1 MKELT
6 QIPFHDTTI
15 YTTADGAYVALRPV
29 CEALGLD
36 YASQFKRV
44 QNQPWA
50 TVVMMTTVAADSKMR
65 EMTFIDRRTF
75 TMWLATIDTGRL
87 KNEHTRELVRT
98 YQCEAADALDKYF
111 NEGTAVNPRAVEAS
125 ASGTEDRA
133 LNRAAGLADL
143 IGKFRGIIADDYL
156 DAKARIVL
164 ARAMGDMPEIEA
176 GARPLYIQDY
186 MREQGASSKEV
197 ESYAPTFGKHV
208 KKAYK
213 AERGV
218 EPGKRFDETP
228 SGQVREICAY
238 TEADRPIFD
247 RAWRGSYANGF
258 PTKKETK
265 KNKEKK

>member
-15 YTTADGAYVALRPV
+15 YTTADGTHVALRPV
-29 CEALGLD
+29 CDSLGLD
-36 YASQFKRV
+36 FSGQLQRL
-44 QNQPWA
+44 QRQSWA
-50 TVVMMTTVAADSKMR
+50 VVGMTPTTGSDGKTY

-75 TMWLATIDTGRL
+75 TMWLATIDTGRV
-87 KNEHTRELVRT
+87 KNERTRELVRI

-111 NEGTAVNPRAVEAS
+111 NEGVAINPRTVQS
-125 ASGTEDRA
+125 AGAEDPALTRA
-133 LNRAAGLADL
+133 RGLADL

-156 DAKARIVL
+156 DAKAKIVL
-164 ARAMGDMPEIEA
+164 ARAMGDTPEIEA
-176 GARPLYIQDY
+176 SARPLYVQDY
-186 MREQGASSKEV
+186 MREQGVSSDNIK
-197 ESYAPTFGKHV
+197 SYAPTFGKYV

-218 EPGKRFDETP
+218 KPGKRFDETP

-247 RAWRGSYANGF
+247 RAWSKSYADGF
-258 PTKKETK
+258 PEKRARKS
-265 KNKEKK
+265 KEKK